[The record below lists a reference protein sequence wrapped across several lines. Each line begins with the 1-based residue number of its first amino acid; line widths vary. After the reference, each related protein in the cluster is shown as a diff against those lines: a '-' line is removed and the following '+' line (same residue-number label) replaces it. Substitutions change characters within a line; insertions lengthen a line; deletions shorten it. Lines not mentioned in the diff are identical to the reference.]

1 MFTTII
7 VDEAAPELKA
17 ILCFNVP
24 DQNSGKLELQYF
36 HDYTGICASVGLTTN
51 PIVNVSG
58 VVGTSIGSV
67 GTDVSFDAKTGNF
80 TKQRVNRSFS
90 TNENT
95 FTVGTQH
102 SLDPLTTVKARVKN
116 FGRASALIQHEWR
129 PKSIFTLS
137 GEVNT
142 KAIDKSAKF
151 GRARCHHAVGL
162 ISNAVAGVMT
172 PESERGGRRWW
183 PR

>member
-1 MFTTII
+1 MIHISNLLTILATTSSGTKKGEVPLADVNNTQLKRSNITTDFKVDTYSNLFTTII

-51 PIVNVSG
+51 PIVNFSG

-80 TKQRVNRSFS
+80 TKYNAGLSYS
-90 TNENT
+90 NA
-95 FTVGTQH
+95 
-102 SLDPLTTVKARVKN
+102 D
-116 FGRASALIQHEWR
+116 LIAA
-129 PKSIFTLS
+129 FTL
-137 GEVNT
+137 
-142 KAIDKSAKF
+142 
-151 GRARCHHAVGL
+151 
-162 ISNAVAGVMT
+162 
-172 PESERGGRRWW
+172 
-183 PR
+183 